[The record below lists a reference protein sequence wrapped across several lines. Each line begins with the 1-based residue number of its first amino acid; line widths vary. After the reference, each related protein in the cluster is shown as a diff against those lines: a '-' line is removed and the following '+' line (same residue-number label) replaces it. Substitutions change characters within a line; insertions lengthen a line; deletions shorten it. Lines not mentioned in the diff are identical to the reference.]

1 MLIGLIIFVSLVPSY
16 IIGYFLGMNAE
27 RDRWVKQ
34 IRREEILRHTSQG
47 SAFWQK

>member
-1 MLIGLIIFVSLVPSY
+1 MLMGLIIFVSLVPSY

-27 RDRWVKQ
+27 RDRWIQQ
-34 IRREEILRHTSQG
+34 IKRDEFMRYKTQG